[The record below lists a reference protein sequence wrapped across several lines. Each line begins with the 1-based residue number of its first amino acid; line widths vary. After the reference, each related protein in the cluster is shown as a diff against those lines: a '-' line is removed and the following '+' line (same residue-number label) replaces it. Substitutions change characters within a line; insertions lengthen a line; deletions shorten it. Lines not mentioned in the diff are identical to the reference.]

1 MGKSRRHPA
10 GMWPSPLLISAG
22 TPLSKYQAL
31 CLPWARPHPSSQMG
45 SIWDMPIRAPSL
57 WVTVTGSGR
66 DAGSGGGCQG
76 WGLWLH
82 YLDSNL
88 GQT

>member
-31 CLPWARPHPSSQMG
+31 HLLWARAHLSSQMG
-45 SIWDMPIRAPSL
+45 SIRDVPIRASSL

-66 DAGSGGGCQG
+66 EAGSGGGCQR
-76 WGLWLH
+76 
-82 YLDSNL
+82 
-88 GQT
+88 